1 MSSKLTDTDTSCI
14 IDEELLEAEATLI
27 TFDILLKGIIDEANE
42 AFDGKGSKLWVKPKN
57 KTIEEVKEQ
66 IREED
71 REATKES

>member
-42 AFDGKGSKLWVKPKN
+42 AFDGKG
-57 KTIEEVKEQ
+57 Q
-66 IREED
+66 
-71 REATKES
+71 

>member
-1 MSSKLTDTDTSCI
+1 MKLMK
-14 IDEELLEAEATLI
+14 LLMER
-27 TFDILLKGIIDEANE
+27 D
-42 AFDGKGSKLWVKPKN
+42 SKLWVKPKN